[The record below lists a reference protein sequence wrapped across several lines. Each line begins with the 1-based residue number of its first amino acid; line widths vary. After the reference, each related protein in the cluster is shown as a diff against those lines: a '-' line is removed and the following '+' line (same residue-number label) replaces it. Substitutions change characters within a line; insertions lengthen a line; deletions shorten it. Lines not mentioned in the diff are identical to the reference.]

1 MNAAHKLGR
10 IRNRLRRIDR
20 RIVELYA
27 DKAREIQVA
36 NEHKRDPVLHEI
48 MSAINR
54 LKRRE
59 KELDGV

>member
-27 DKAREIQVA
+27 DKDQEGQVA

-54 LKRRE
+54 RRD